1 MVQLLIVGC
10 GNRERGDDAAGLLV
24 VERLRVLGIAAEE
37 YSGEGLALIESWSRA
52 ESVILIDAVVT
63 GAAPGTISV
72 WDARTAPVSRD
83 AFRASTHS
91 FGVAEAVELAR
102 ALGRLPGSLTIYG
115 IEGRNFERGSP
126 PAPEVL
132 AAVEELAFRIA
143 EELEGC
149 ANPASY

>member
-1 MVQLLIVGC
+1 M
-10 GNRERGDDAAGLLV
+10 
-24 VERLRVLGIAAEE
+24 
-37 YSGEGLALIESWSRA
+37 IESWSGA

-63 GAAPGTISV
+63 GAAPGAISV

-102 ALGRLPGSLTIYG
+102 ALGRLPGSLAIYG
-115 IEGRNFERGSP
+115 IEGTNFERGSR

-132 AAVEELAFRIA
+132 AAVEELARRIA
-143 EELEGC
+143 KDLG
-149 ANPASY
+149 A